1 MDHLTLLDRMRVAP
15 ALRRLP
21 LGELDRLAS
30 RGRVRRF
37 AAGLRLIEEGKP
49 ADGVFLLLSGQV
61 AVRKQLAGGEERV
74 IAVRRHADWI
84 GEMALLDD
92 SPRSATASAE
102 TAVTALWLPRD
113 AFLEAL
119 TRNPEAVLDLLRTV
133 ITRLRESDS
142 HLIEALQE
150 KNKVLSASNRKL
162 SRENHR
168 LQGELDERFGFDAF
182 VGSSAAARQLR
193 TAARRAA
200 EGDVPVLIRGETG
213 TGKEL
218 IARAIHTASQR
229 GTGRF
234 VPVNCALF
242 TETLLESAL
251 FGHARGAF
259 TGASSARAGLVEA
272 ADGGTLFLD
281 EIADMPTALQ
291 GALLRFLEL
300 GEFRRLGETEVRHTN
315 ARVIA
320 ATHHDLD
327 AAVQSG
333 GLRRDLFY
341 RLDVLSI
348 AIPPLREREGD
359 IPEILRHVV
368 ARVAERLRVEP
379 LRFDQAAVLRI
390 GAYVFPG
397 NVRELENE
405 VERLY
410 SLLDPGALVTPE
422 ALSPKMLQG
431 AVPNGGY
438 AEAVRHFKSQL
449 VARALEEAGGNRAHA
464 ATRLG
469 VHRSNLVRMIREL
482 GIDGDGAGTRAAL
495 ARGR

>member
-1 MDHLTLLDRMRVAP
+1 MDHLVLLDRMRLAP
-15 ALRRLP
+15 ALQRLP

-37 AAGLRLIEEGKP
+37 APGSRLIEEGKP

-61 AVRKQLAGGEERV
+61 AVRKQFAGGEERV
-74 IAVRRHADWI
+74 IAARQDGDWI
-84 GEMALLDD
+84 GEMALFDD
-92 SPRSATASAE
+92 GPRSASASAE

-113 AFLEAL
+113 AFM
-119 TRNPEAVLDLLRTV
+119 EAVTRSAEAVMDLLRMV
-133 ITRLRESDS
+133 IARLRESDL
-142 HLIEALQE
+142 HLIEVLQE
-150 KNKVLSASNRKL
+150 KNKVLAASNRKL

-168 LQGELDERFGFDAF
+168 LQGELDERYGFEAF
-182 VGSSAAARQLR
+182 VGSSASARRLR
-193 TAARRAA
+193 AAARRAS
-200 EGDVPVLIRGETG
+200 ESDVPVLIRGETG

-218 IARAIHTASQR
+218 VARAIHTAS
-229 GTGRF
+229 GRAPGPF
-234 VPVNCALF
+234 VPVNCAIF
-242 TETLLESAL
+242 TETLLESVL

-259 TGASSARAGLVEA
+259 TGASCAKSGLVEA

-300 GEFRRLGETEVRHTN
+300 GEFRRLGETEVRHSR

-327 AAVQSG
+327 AAVRSG
-333 GLRRDLFY
+333 AFRRDLFY

-348 AIPPLREREGD
+348 VIPPLREREGD
-359 IPEILRHVV
+359 LPELVRHI
-368 ARVAERLRVEP
+368 ATRVAERLRVAP
-379 LRFDQAAVLRI
+379 LQFDPSAVVRI
-390 GAYVFPG
+390 CAYDFPG

-410 SLLDPGALVTPE
+410 ALLAPGALVTPD

-431 AVPNGGY
+431 TIAHGGHY
-438 AEAVRHFKSQL
+438 ADAVRHFKSQL

-464 ATRLG
+464 AERLG

-482 GIDGDGAGTRAAL
+482 GLGSRAFLAG
-495 ARGR
+495 GR